1 MSTYTIPYVV
11 QQTPRGERTVD
22 LYSRLLSDRI
32 IYLGT
37 EIDDGVANAV
47 IAQLLHLASEAPSTP
62 ISLYINSPGGSI
74 TAMLAIYDAMQF
86 VASPVET
93 TCVGQA
99 AWTAAVLLAGGEPGR
114 RQMLPHARVVLHQP
128 ATQQRGTI
136 PDLIVEADEVARIRA
151 LLEEILARHTGRTAE
166 QVREDTDRDLVL
178 PGQAAVDYGIADS
191 SPDVAGAVGSLSI
204 ARGRRRSHARGVA
217 SAPRTSMTPQV
228 AAVRRRGR
236 GRRTARAAGHA
247 YRELADGEAQ
257 GAGDGR
263 EDLGRGVLEAALDLG
278 EVLRRDARSLGY
290 IGQPLAA
297 LLALGRSSAPT
308 SSRHSGSC
316 GEASRTGSRSG
327 RCSGSTSPMRPR

>member
-86 VASPVET
+86 VSSPVET

-128 ATQQRGTI
+128 AMSQRGTI
-136 PDLIVEADEVARIRA
+136 PDLIVEADEVARVRA
-151 LLEEILARHTGRTAE
+151 LLEEILAHHTGRSAD

-178 PGQAAVDYGIADS
+178 PGQAAVDYGIAD
-191 SPDVAGAVGSLSI
+191 AVLSTQVPIGS
-204 ARGRRRSHARGVA
+204 
-217 SAPRTSMTPQV
+217 
-228 AAVRRRGR
+228 
-236 GRRTARAAGHA
+236 
-247 YRELADGEAQ
+247 
-257 GAGDGR
+257 
-263 EDLGRGVLEAALDLG
+263 
-278 EVLRRDARSLGY
+278 
-290 IGQPLAA
+290 
-297 LLALGRSSAPT
+297 
-308 SSRHSGSC
+308 
-316 GEASRTGSRSG
+316 
-327 RCSGSTSPMRPR
+327 